1 MLTDTNEQQKDWWEN
16 FGTPDSDNTPP
27 APDAVSHEA
36 HWRHGTVQVA
46 RVGDKVF
53 ITVLMEQD
61 LHEPKYGT
69 LVQAKGSPV
78 HFVTADLEDAI
89 QIANIIAAAA
99 RWTPDR

>member
-1 MLTDTNEQQKDWWEN
+1 VTLDGLNRNEWWKQ
-16 FGTPDSDNTPP
+16 FGTPDSVDTPP
-27 APDAVSHEA
+27 APDVVSHEA

-46 RVGDKVF
+46 RVGDKVV